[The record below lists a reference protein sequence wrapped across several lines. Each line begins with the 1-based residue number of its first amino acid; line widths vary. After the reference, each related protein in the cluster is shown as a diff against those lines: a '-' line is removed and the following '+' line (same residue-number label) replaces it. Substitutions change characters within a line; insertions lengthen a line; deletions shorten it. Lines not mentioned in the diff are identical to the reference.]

1 MLVRFIT
8 PLPAGYRFHFWSA
21 EQTRMFPW
29 MAFPIPCQ
37 LPPMPAVDGFVC
49 GAQLCLAKLLARFNA
64 SRGFSAG
71 HAVSTDNSVTPEP
84 TDNRISSRAFQQQ
97 LHGITRPSTAFDD
110 RAALW
115 AMLAAMNAMA
125 LPGQQQL
132 FDCGYAHPRQ
142 RDASAGVMFTQ
153 PVGIGSWFCRS
164 DFALPAERRLKFQ
177 APADGVLPKQIRSC
191 PPPLSLFI
199 CAQTGFCRSKFTLL
213 GDNQLSR
220 PSIAVKNGPP

>member
-1 MLVRFIT
+1 
-8 PLPAGYRFHFWSA
+8 
-21 EQTRMFPW
+21 

-125 LPGQQQL
+125 LPGRQQL

-142 RDASAGVMFTQ
+142 RNASAGVMFTQ

-177 APADGVLPKQIRSC
+177 TPADGVLAKTNSRCPTARCLSVFRGTKGFAEANSRC
-191 PPPLSLFI
+191 PP
-199 CAQTGFCRSKFTLL
+199 LL
-213 GDNQLSR
+213 
-220 PSIAVKNGPP
+220 